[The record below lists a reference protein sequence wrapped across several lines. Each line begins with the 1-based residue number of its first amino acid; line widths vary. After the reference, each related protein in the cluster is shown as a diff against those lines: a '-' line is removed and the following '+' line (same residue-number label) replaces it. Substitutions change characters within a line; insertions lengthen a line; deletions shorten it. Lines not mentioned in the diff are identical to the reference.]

1 MRQSSSHVII
11 RHVKAASR
19 WHPHIVALLVAV
31 FLLGQTADTRAEDYK
46 SAVDGMADLLSQ
58 EEADD
63 PRIKERRWRALEAR
77 ASGRDRG
84 SAIYIT
90 PNHSRFDMMTANL
103 RSRVSFNLPSK
114 WLDIR
119 DGGDKVLKRIADWG
133 DAVVGEYETNP
144 DGPLFPPYPPAL
156 ADAMKKC
163 AELGYVKRS
172 EDGRKQ
178 RALCLYGQ
186 SIGKVR
192 LQFSTI
198 VHKTALDKREFYL
211 ARFEGLRLA
220 DQASEETI
228 ELATLS
234 QEQACTKTDSFVVCA
249 ACHKSFS
256 HIAGGKSG
264 RAMPCGRDDE
274 IIALDVTTSYS
285 KFAFNISRMRD
296 PRISLIFRKDNGE
309 KYTLWYRVDGLMDAL
324 LAARN

>member
-1 MRQSSSHVII
+1 MRQSSAHVII

-19 WHPHIVALLVAV
+19 WHPHIVTLLIAI
-31 FLLGQTADTRAEDYK
+31 FLLGQTADVRAEDYK
-46 SAVDGMADLLSQ
+46 DAVDGMADLLAH
-58 EEADD
+58 EEVDD

-84 SAIYIT
+84 SAMYIT
-90 PNHSRFDMMTANL
+90 PNHSRFDMMTVNL
-103 RSRVSFNLPSK
+103 RSMVSYSLPSK

-119 DGGDKVLKRIADWG
+119 DGGDRILKRIADWG
-133 DAVVGEYETNP
+133 DAVAGEYETDP
-144 DGPLFPPYPPAL
+144 DGPFLPPFPPAL
-156 ADAMKKC
+156 ADAMEKC

-186 SIGKVR
+186 SVGKAR
-192 LQFSTI
+192 LQFSSL
-198 VHKTALDKREFYL
+198 VHKTVLERREFYL
-211 ARFEGLRLA
+211 ARFEGLRLE
-220 DQASEETI
+220 DQASEDTT

-234 QEQACTKTDSFVVCA
+234 PEQACTKTDGFAVCA
-249 ACHKSFS
+249 SCHKSFS
-256 HIAGGKSG
+256 QIAGGKSG
-264 RAMPCGRDDE
+264 RAMPCDRDDQ
-274 IIALDVTTSYS
+274 IIALDVTVSYS
-285 KFAFNISRMRD
+285 KFAFNLSRMQD

>member
-1 MRQSSSHVII
+1 MRQSSAHVII
-11 RHVKAASR
+11 RHVKTVSR
-19 WHPHIVALLVAV
+19 RHPHLVALLIAI
-31 FLLGQTADTRAEDYK
+31 FLLGQTADVRADDYK
-46 SAVDGMADLLSQ
+46 DAVDGMADLLAQ
-58 EEADD
+58 EEVDD
-63 PRIKERRWRALEAR
+63 ARIKERRWRALEAR

-103 RSRVSFNLPSK
+103 RSMVSYSLPSK

-119 DGGDKVLKRIADWG
+119 DGGDRVLKRIADWG

-144 DGPLFPPYPPAL
+144 EGPLFPPFPPAL

-192 LQFSTI
+192 LEFSTI
-198 VHKTALDKREFYL
+198 VHKAAVEDHKFYL
-211 ARFEGLRLA
+211 ARFEELRLE
-220 DQASEETI
+220 DQASEDTI
-228 ELATLS
+228 QLATLS
-234 QEQACTKTDSFVVCA
+234 QEQACTRTDSFIVCA
-249 ACHKSFS
+249 TCHESFS

-264 RAMPCGRDDE
+264 RAMPCDRDDQ
-274 IIALDVTTSYS
+274 IIALDVTISYS
-285 KFAFNISRMRD
+285 KFAFNLSQMQD

-324 LAARN
+324 LVARN